1 MEDIEEDEEL
11 FSITLSDVLTV
22 QNSSLQKVKSH
33 LLERLDSWNSL
44 VLVMRYE
51 VSLGKESTWWNYLQ
65 ILPNDFD
72 TLIYWSSSEPG
83 ELGGSAVL
91 KKIGKDDADESFK
104 KSLFLVVQQQ
114 PDGGSSACAVLL
126 NLAHRMATLIMA
138 YGFGIGKEI
147 SSQEEDEEEEADGS
161 SQSAYEMN
169 TGIVPLADLFN
180 ADGDLNNVAHLIH
193 HGDAMTM
200 VAPKPISKGQQIF
213 NDFGQLPRS
222 DLLINILAEL
232 VFGLKVDLDDGM
244 LAALRLCY
252 RELQKKGCRSKLP
265 GSSLQQR
272 GKFCKMAMTLVVR
285 PPESGSF
292 EFDQLFLL
300 TITALLLDTDTA
312 KQATARI
319 WTPNQPLPFLLTTMG
334 LVLKEI
340 IFPRQKAYTTTLAEH
355 TALLGDLSFMD
366 TALIHPTAHLA
377 TYLRRAFPKTSS
389 KSTHD
394 LASQLASI
402 STTAGFGVASASRSI
417 VLPDGLLVVKQSHP
431 PSKF

>member
-65 ILPNDFD
+65 ILLNDFD
-72 TLIYWSSSEPG
+72 TLIYWSSSELG

-180 ADGDLNNVAHLIH
+180 AGTSERILRDLYPQLVMNMRQEYRIH
-193 HGDAMTM
+193 
-200 VAPKPISKGQQIF
+200 
-213 NDFGQLPRS
+213 
-222 DLLINILAEL
+222 
-232 VFGLKVDLDDGM
+232 
-244 LAALRLCY
+244 
-252 RELQKKGCRSKLP
+252 
-265 GSSLQQR
+265 
-272 GKFCKMAMTLVVR
+272 
-285 PPESGSF
+285 
-292 EFDQLFLL
+292 
-300 TITALLLDTDTA
+300 
-312 KQATARI
+312 
-319 WTPNQPLPFLLTTMG
+319 
-334 LVLKEI
+334 
-340 IFPRQKAYTTTLAEH
+340 
-355 TALLGDLSFMD
+355 
-366 TALIHPTAHLA
+366 
-377 TYLRRAFPKTSS
+377 
-389 KSTHD
+389 
-394 LASQLASI
+394 
-402 STTAGFGVASASRSI
+402 
-417 VLPDGLLVVKQSHP
+417 
-431 PSKF
+431 